1 MAGPA
6 AAQPRCMA
14 TSASPAPATPP
25 AAPVTRLRNPGELLA
40 ALPYLIGFH
49 PRDSLLF
56 IAFGGSSGRRI
67 ELTQRVDLPRA
78 DDAAAVCGALAA
90 NTLRASP
97 AGVAVVIV
105 GGDRAVAGGV
115 LLGGPPPLADLAAA
129 AEVTLTARGV
139 PVQSRTWAAGTDAGA
154 AWACYDECGCRG
166 AVPDEGT
173 TPFAATAVAAGLVA
187 RADRGE
193 LEKLVAPSTPAR
205 LRRRAR
211 MLTRA
216 LDTGRAPDA
225 LCEALG
231 TAGPDGVPAGTDG
244 SPGPGGDAGAA
255 RPIGHALV
263 ENALAD
269 AAAGRLRL
277 DDARIVA
284 LALALSDLEVRD
296 AALAR
301 SADADGAEH
310 LWAALV
316 REMPDPEAAE
326 PAALLA
332 ACALLRGDGA
342 LAGIALDRAE
352 QARPGHRLTGL
363 LRAVWAAGMPPERV
377 RECFCPPPAAAM
389 PVRRVAGRSKRR
401 SRR

>member
-1 MAGPA
+1 M
-6 AAQPRCMA
+6 
-14 TSASPAPATPP
+14 PAPATPP
-25 AAPVTRLRNPGELLA
+25 TTPVARLRNPGELLA

-67 ELTQRVDLPRA
+67 ELTQRVDLPGV
-78 DDAAAVCGALAA
+78 DDAPVVCRALAA

-97 AGVAVVIV
+97 AGVAVIVV
-105 GGDRAVAGGV
+105 GGDQTVAGGV
-115 LLGGPPPLADLAAA
+115 VYGGPPPLGELAGAA
-129 AEVTLTARGV
+129 AEALAAYGV
-139 PVQSRTWAAGTDAGA
+139 PVQSRTWAAGTGAGA
-154 AWACYDECGCRG
+154 AWACYDDCGCRG
-166 AVPDEGT
+166 AVPDAGE

-187 RADRGE
+187 RADRAD
-193 LEKLVAPSTPAR
+193 LEKLVAPTTPGC

-216 LDTGRAPDA
+216 VDA
-225 LCEALG
+225 LD
-231 TAGPDGVPAGTDG
+231 AGP
-244 SPGPGGDAGAA
+244 GDAEATGS
-255 RPIGHALV
+255 ALV
-263 ENALAD
+263 ELAVAD

-277 DDARIVA
+277 DDDRVVA

-301 SADADGAEH
+301 CAESDADSDGAEH
-310 LWAALV
+310 LWAALI
-316 REMPDPEAAE
+316 RETPDPEAAE

-352 QARPGHRLTGL
+352 QAWPGHRLSRL
-363 LRAVWAAGMPPERV
+363 LRAVWAAGIPPERV
-377 RECFCPPPAAAM
+377 RECLTAPLPPTM
-389 PVRRVAGRSKRR
+389 PVPRVAGRSKRR
-401 SRR
+401 PRR

>member
-1 MAGPA
+1 MAP
-6 AAQPRCMA
+6 
-14 TSASPAPATPP
+14 SASPAPATPP
-25 AAPVTRLRNPGELLA
+25 TPPVTRLRNPGELLA

-78 DDAAAVCGALAA
+78 DDAGAVCGALAA
-90 NTLRASP
+90 NTLRVSP
-97 AGVAVVIV
+97 AGVAVVVV
-105 GGDRAVAGGV
+105 GGDLAVAGGV
-115 LLGGPPPLADLAAA
+115 PVGAHPPLAEL
-129 AEVTLTARGV
+129 AEVAEATLTARGV

-187 RADRGE
+187 RSDREE
-193 LEKLVAPSTPAR
+193 LEKLVAPTTAGR

-216 LDTGRAPDA
+216 IDTGQDMD
-225 LCEALG
+225 
-231 TAGPDGVPAGTDG
+231 TG
-244 SPGPGGDAGAA
+244 ST
-255 RPIGHALV
+255 GHALV

-269 AAAGRLRL
+269 AAAGRLCL
-277 DDARIVA
+277 DDARVVA

-296 AALAR
+296 AAVAR
-301 SADADGAEH
+301 SAGADADAAEH

-332 ACALLRGDGA
+332 VCALLRGDGA
-342 LAGIALDRAE
+342 LTGIALDRAE
-352 QARPGHRLTGL
+352 QAWPGHRLTGL

>member
-1 MAGPA
+1 MTP
-6 AAQPRCMA
+6 
-14 TSASPAPATPP
+14 SASPAPATPP
-25 AAPVTRLRNPGELLA
+25 AQLRNPGELLA

-67 ELTQRVDLPRA
+67 ELTQRVDLPRP

-90 NTLRASP
+90 NTLRVSP
-97 AGVAVVIV
+97 AGVTVVVV

-115 LLGGPPPLADLAAA
+115 PFGGPPPLADLAAV

-139 PVQSRTWAAGTDAGA
+139 PVQSRTWAAGTAAGA

-193 LEKLVAPSTPAR
+193 LEKLVAPTTPGR

-216 LDTGRAPDA
+216 IDSGRDLDA

-231 TAGPDGVPAGTDG
+231 TAGPDAVPAGTDS
-244 SPGPGGDAGAA
+244 SPGRGGDAGAA
-255 RPIGHALV
+255 TGHALV

-269 AAAGRLRL
+269 AAAGRLCL
-277 DDARIVA
+277 DDPRVVA

-301 SADADGAEH
+301 SAGAGADGAEH

-316 REMPDPEAAE
+316 RETPDPEAAE

-352 QARPGHRLTGL
+352 QAWPGHRLAGL

-377 RECFCPPPAAAM
+377 RECFCPPPPAAM
-389 PVRRVAGRSKRR
+389 PVPRVAGRSKRR

>member
-1 MAGPA
+1 MAPS
-6 AAQPRCMA
+6 
-14 TSASPAPATPP
+14 TSPAPATPP

-56 IAFGGSSGRRI
+56 LAFGGSSGRRI

-90 NTLRASP
+90 NTLRVSP
-97 AGVAVVIV
+97 AGVAVVVV
-105 GGDRAVAGGV
+105 GGDRAAAGGV
-115 LLGGPPPLADLAAA
+115 FGGPPPLGELAAV
-129 AEVTLTARGV
+129 AEATLAARGV
-139 PVQSRTWAAGTDAGA
+139 PVQSRTWAAGTAAGA

-193 LEKLVAPSTPAR
+193 LEELVAPTTPGR

-216 LDTGRAPDA
+216 IDAGHDLDA

-244 SPGPGGDAGAA
+244 SLQRGGDAGAA
-255 RPIGHALV
+255 GPTGHALV

-269 AAAGRLRL
+269 AAAGRLCL
-277 DDARIVA
+277 DDARVVA

-301 SADADGAEH
+301 SADADADGAEH

-316 REMPDPEAAE
+316 RETPDPEAAE

-352 QARPGHRLTGL
+352 QAWPGHRLTGL